1 MFSYLKGTI
10 GIVHSVNEVDFTVKV
25 KLIEHGGDI
34 TEDLQVTSL
43 LTLGKKI
50 YTLPDINS
58 PVLVI
63 FFDDDTDRGFV
74 LAGIYSTKNPSEG
87 DKDKIIIDINNNKI
101 ILDRKT
107 NKISILSESE
117 IELISK
123 KITANCNDFTVNS
136 KNINLKGTNI
146 NLDSNKI
153 SLKASIINILG
164 EMKSKFIIYAKDFLR
179 G

>member
-123 KITANCNDFTVNS
+123 QIRINCDDFSVNS
-136 KNINLKGTNI
+136 KDINLKATNI
-146 NLDSNKI
+146 VLESDELSF
-153 SLKASIINILG
+153 KASLINVLG
-164 EMKSKFIIYAKDFLR
+164 TMKSKFVIYAKDFLR